1 MENEAYTCGVA
12 FVYILFFHTELNL
25 NVNCILN
32 TYECLFLCHRLLF
45 TKNKHGENK
54 MIHLKHIHP
63 YVCHPF
69 EHWSSIF
76 HALSV
81 TLIPLAKQVA
91 CT

>member
-32 TYECLFLCHRLLF
+32 TYECLCHRLLF

-54 MIHLKHIHP
+54 MINLKRISIP
-63 YVCHPF
+63 MSVILLNIGQAYSMPF
-69 EHWSSIF
+69 
-76 HALSV
+76 
-81 TLIPLAKQVA
+81 Q
-91 CT
+91 

>member
-54 MIHLKHIHP
+54 MINLKRISIP
-63 YVCHPF
+63 MSVILLNIGQAYSMPF
-69 EHWSSIF
+69 
-76 HALSV
+76 
-81 TLIPLAKQVA
+81 Q
-91 CT
+91 